1 MKKKMF
7 FALIG
12 LLVIVSGCYT
22 TKVVPTDNKQVQTGE
37 PVHPKSTYIVWKENL
52 IPGFNLNVGD
62 PINFLNSSEII
73 LSGDVFSQQIAL
85 KDGKIVIGELSRP
98 VSKNVPE
105 ATLGVLVSV
114 VRVAGRIKEM
124 NMIFSQSDASFKFNF
139 RIKPDGSYT
148 LNGNASLEFDGKEY
162 PIKAA
167 SQGRECL
174 LVVDSDVTRTV
185 EPING
190 TAEGVPVSGTKIIK

>member
-1 MKKKMF
+1 MKKRLF

-12 LLVIVSGCYT
+12 LMVIASSCYT
-22 TKVVPTDNKQVQTGE
+22 TKVVPSGQVEKSGE
-37 PVHPKSTYIVWKENL
+37 QIQPKSTYIVWKENL

-62 PINFLNSSEII
+62 PINFLNSAEII
-73 LSGDVFSQQIAL
+73 LSGDVFNQQISL
-85 KDGKIVIGELSRP
+85 RDGKIVIGELSRP
-98 VSKNVPE
+98 VTKNVPE
-105 ATLGVLVSV
+105 GTLGVLVSMNK
-114 VRVAGRIKEM
+114 VAGRVKEM

-139 RIKPDGSYT
+139 RVKPDGSYT

-167 SQGRECL
+167 SQGKECL
-174 LVVDSDVTRTV
+174 LVVDSEVTRTV